1 MLTEKEKFISLL
13 SNSVVKSSDAIILLE
28 GDGIHRIK
36 HACNLYNQ
44 GYSNYFVF
52 SGNADNLN
60 YGSYPLS
67 KLKNELCKYIDL
79 NSKQFIHEYKSLHT
93 KQQAYEVI
101 QLALKNDW
109 KELIL
114 IASNFHQY
122 RAFLTFIQEL
132 HNNNLERTIK
142 IYNSPCILPWFKSLN
157 WGTRHELLEQ
167 EFIKIEQYQSK
178 VKQDVCS
185 YKKGLD
191 YLQWVEQQT

>member
-101 QLALKNDW
+101 QLALKNNW

-132 HNNNLERTIK
+132 HNNNLEKTIK

-167 EFIKIEQYQSK
+167 EFIKIEQYQNK
-178 VKQDVCS
+178 IKQDVCS
-185 YKKGLD
+185 YKKGLK
-191 YLQWVEQQT
+191 YLQWVEQV